1 MANGHP
7 SFLSNYLR
15 RHCDSVCTYAF
26 EKKECEAMSLNLLA
40 IYLALQT
47 VPFISLLIALPYTVY
62 GYLRSK
68 SVNVWR
74 CTYFY
79 SFVLYFLCAYLMTIL
94 PLPSRESLNDMRP
107 ISELIQ
113 LIPFANFASIK
124 QETLARDIAVIV
136 FNVVLTIPL
145 GFYLRALYDFNLK
158 KTAVAGLC
166 VALFYEISQLT
177 GLFFIFPRPWRIFDI
192 DDLMI
197 NTLGA
202 VIGYVLTPAA
212 SRLLPGYAHLKTLR
226 LSLGNEVS
234 FRRRFLSGMIDMAVV
249 LGLSTVLV
257 GAGAYLL
264 GGMIP
269 DNWQIM
275 HLGVFALILGVAAC
289 YSLLCGHVTL
299 GNRLTGLR
307 LTTDNGKIA
316 SRLQCAY
323 RMILEHVCVTAIPFF
338 VYFSIRISAD
348 GASIR
353 NVLWLGLGTSLMLF
367 AARNALEMMFNAVTH
382 GSSML
387 YDRVTRTR
395 LSYGFSKRSLFGIRV
410 LDILPLEETNVD
422 RLSETVCDTL
432 YAVGFGREAI
442 TKVRLMMEGVLLEWM
457 KAGLRGTPC
466 ELRLDK
472 HFCQKALI
480 ISIPAANVDSGPAVP
495 ATEESYMDMLSKMT
509 LCIESYRA
517 SQKNVCIIHIP

>member
-1 MANGHP
+1 
-7 SFLSNYLR
+7 
-15 RHCDSVCTYAF
+15 
-26 EKKECEAMSLNLLA
+26 MSLNLAA

-47 VPFISLLIALPYTVY
+47 VPFIALAFALPYTLY

-79 SFVLYFLCAYLMTIL
+79 SFVLYFLCAYFMTIL
-94 PLPSRESLNDMRP
+94 PLPTRESLNDMRP

-113 LIPFANFASIK
+113 LIPFANFASIER
-124 QETLARDIAVIV
+124 ETLVRDIAVLL

-145 GFYLRALYDFNLK
+145 GFYLRSLFGFNLK
-158 KTAVAGLC
+158 KTALAGLG

-202 VIGYVLTPAA
+202 VVGYGLTPVI
-212 SRLLPGYAHLKTLR
+212 SRLLPGYAYLKTLQ
-226 LSLGNEVS
+226 LSLGSEAS

-249 LGLSTVLV
+249 LSLSAALI
-257 GAGAYLL
+257 GAGARLL
-264 GGMIP
+264 GSMESL
-269 DNWQIM
+269 NWQILHM
-275 HLGVFALILGVAAC
+275 GAFVLILLVAAC

-307 LTTDNGKIA
+307 LTTESGQNA

-338 VYFSIRISAD
+338 IYFAIRISAD
-348 GASIR
+348 GASIK
-353 NVLWLGLGTSLMLF
+353 NVLWLGLGTILMLF
-367 AARNALEMMFNAVTH
+367 AARNALEMMFNAITH

-387 YDRVTRTR
+387 YDRLTRTR
-395 LSYGFSKRSLFGIRV
+395 LSYGYSKRPLFGIRV
-410 LDILPLEETNVD
+410 LDILPLEEANVD
-422 RLSETVCDTL
+422 RLSGIVCDTL
-432 YAVGFGREAI
+432 LAIGFGREAV
-442 TKVRLMMEGVLLEWM
+442 TKVRLMTEGVLLEWM
-457 KAGLRGTPC
+457 DAGLRGTPC

-472 HFCQKALI
+472 HFCQRALI
-480 ISIPAANVDSGPAVP
+480 LSIPVAADDPAP
-495 ATEESYMDMLSKMT
+495 AMPAAEESYMDMLSKMT
-509 LCIESYRA
+509 LQVDSYRA

>member
-1 MANGHP
+1 
-7 SFLSNYLR
+7 
-15 RHCDSVCTYAF
+15 
-26 EKKECEAMSLNLLA
+26 MSLNLMA

-47 VPFISLLIALPYTVY
+47 VPFISLLFALPYTLY

-68 SVNVWR
+68 AVNVWR

-79 SFVLYFLCAYLMTIL
+79 SFVLYFLCAYFMTIL

-124 QETLARDIAVIV
+124 QETLVRDIAVLV

-145 GFYLRALYDFNLK
+145 GFYLRALFGFNLK

-177 GLFFIFPRPWRIFDI
+177 GLFFIYPRPWRIFDI

-202 VIGYVLTPAA
+202 VVGYVLTPAA
-212 SRLLPGYAHLKTLR
+212 SRLLPGYAHLRTLR
-226 LSLGNEVS
+226 LSLGSEVS

-249 LGLSTVLV
+249 LGLSAVLS

-264 GGMIP
+264 GGVFP
-269 DNWQIM
+269 LNWQIM
-275 HLGVFALILGVAAC
+275 HLGAFVLVMLVAAC
-289 YSLLCGHVTL
+289 YSLLCGHATL

-307 LTTDNGKIA
+307 LTTDSGKTA

-323 RMILEHVCVTAIPFF
+323 RMILEHICVTAIPFWI
-338 VYFSIRISAD
+338 YFAIRISAD
-348 GASIR
+348 GASIK
-353 NVLWLGLGTSLMLF
+353 NVLWLGLGAFLMLC

-395 LSYGFSKRSLFGIRV
+395 LSYGCSKRALFGIRV
-410 LDILPLEETNVD
+410 LDILPLEEANVD
-422 RLSETVCDTL
+422 RLSETVYDTL
-432 YAVGFGREAI
+432 YAIGFGREAV
-442 TKVRLMMEGVLLEWM
+442 TKVRLMTEGVLLEWM
-457 KAGLRGTPC
+457 NAGLRGTPC

-480 ISIPAANVDSGPAVP
+480 LSIPAANTEAGPAVP
-495 ATEESYMDMLSKMT
+495 AAEESYMDMLSKMT
-509 LCIESYRA
+509 LHIESYRA
-517 SQKNVCIIHIP
+517 SQKNVCIINIP